1 MNRILIA
8 LAILIVTSG
17 SSIAQKPPNPKRVK
31 VDDITFTMMYVNGG
45 TFKMGGFGYDRYSDE
60 LPDHTVTLSSYY
72 LSETLVTHQ
81 LWTAVMG
88 KNPSKYSRGKEPQ
101 NYPVE
106 SVSWDMAQEFIT
118 KLNQKTGLK
127 FRLPTEAEWEYAA
140 NGGQTGI
147 KGTIGPNSYSSDCWD
162 PIGKVMGDKT
172 QSPNGLGIWYMLG
185 NLWEWCQ
192 DWYGAYPSN
201 DATNP
206 TGPTTG
212 TDKVMRGGSW
222 VSELKYCTQK
232 YRASRN
238 PKIGYP
244 DAGLRLALTY
254 EPKKK

>member
-1 MNRILIA
+1 
-8 LAILIVTSG
+8 
-17 SSIAQKPPNPKRVK
+17 
-31 VDDITFTMMYVNGG
+31 
-45 TFKMGGFGYDRYSDE
+45 MG
-60 LPDHTVTLSSYY
+60 
-72 LSETLVTHQ
+72 Q
-81 LWTAVMG
+81 
-88 KNPSKYSRGKEPQ
+88 NPSKYHRAKEPQ
-101 NYPVE
+101 YYPVE
-106 SVSWDMAQEFIT
+106 SVSWVLAQEFIT

-147 KGTIGPNSYSSDCWD
+147 KGTIGSNSYSSDCWD

-192 DWYGAYPSN
+192 DWYGAYPSD

-212 TDKVMRGGSW
+212 TERVMRGGSW
-222 VSELKYCTQK
+222 VSELKYCTPK

-254 EPKKK
+254 EPNKK